1 MVLTL
6 TTRTRYDW
14 ILMVCG
20 RIQARVERSIVMLG
34 EEGKRGWSAAQRMA
48 PAASVLLGL
57 GTQRSRVFMR
67 RGCREARGP
76 CGESAVRRGPCGEDA
91 MGG

>member
-1 MVLTL
+1 
-6 TTRTRYDW
+6 
-14 ILMVCG
+14 
-20 RIQARVERSIVMLG
+20 MLG

-67 RGCREARGP
+67 RGCREAEAVGEGAMGERSREARGLAW
-76 CGESAVRRGPCGEDA
+76 GEKIREAGAPWGEGRTRDVGDAVRRETPL
-91 MGG
+91 